1 MKTTDSTLFEAAAC
15 WSRPGGHGVGR
26 ARLPALAPLVPP
38 PTGRVSPTAP
48 TERRAAERARRLGA
62 GPMARSRGIKWHFA
76 HGDITARNV
85 LCDRDG
91 RSVLI
96 AWEWAGLYP
105 AGYEFALLWSSLVNI
120 PAGRAKEVA
129 AVSAHQEAALLPRWS
144 SCCTSRCGGP
154 ARTP

>member
-62 GPMARSRGIKWHFA
+62 GPIGPQPRHQMAFRPRGHYRSQ
-76 HGDITARNV
+76 
-85 LCDRDG
+85 
-91 RSVLI
+91 RSV
-96 AWEWAGLYP
+96 
-105 AGYEFALLWSSLVNI
+105 
-120 PAGRAKEVA
+120 
-129 AVSAHQEAALLPRWS
+129 
-144 SCCTSRCGGP
+144 
-154 ARTP
+154 